1 MTANKDAGK
10 KSTKPLT
17 VVIENLASASAPVE
31 VSIYGT
37 ENKFPSPKDQL
48 KTFRFT
54 PTDTTLTAELKGI
67 GHGSYAI
74 AAYQDLD
81 SDGKISTNILG
92 VPKDPYGFS
101 NNYRPKLK
109 APSFDDCSF
118 DYDESNNTITIR
130 MIR

>member
-1 MTANKDAGK
+1 MPTDK
-10 KSTKPLT
+10 KSSKPLT
-17 VVIENLASASAPVE
+17 VVIENLASDSAPVE
-31 VSIYGT
+31 ISIYGT

-54 PTDTTLTAELKGI
+54 PDDTTLTAELKGI
-67 GHGSYAI
+67 KPGSYAI
-74 AAYQDLD
+74 ATYQDLD
-81 SDGKISTNILG
+81 SDGKIATNMIG

-118 DYDESNNTITIR
+118 DYDEHNHTIHIR